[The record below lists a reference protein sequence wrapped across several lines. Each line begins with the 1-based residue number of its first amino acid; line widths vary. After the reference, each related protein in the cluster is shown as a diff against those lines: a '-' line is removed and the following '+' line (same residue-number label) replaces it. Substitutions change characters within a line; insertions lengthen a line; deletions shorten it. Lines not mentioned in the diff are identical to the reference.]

1 MPRSCGKRYS
11 DPASF
16 LYDPANL
23 LAPKRHP
30 LHDLAKRLWR
40 NIKKT
45 NGNVMTLHVGPF
57 DEMTSIIA
65 RYARKDGDSETA
77 IENLHVFKGSCP
89 TRLQHMAYKPGFS
102 LVLQG
107 SKRLMVGS
115 DVHVYG
121 AGQYVLTSL
130 DLPVASHVT
139 QATADIPYL
148 CFTLFI
154 DSEKL
159 SDLLSKTRIQR
170 VPPSPDDA
178 RGLVVK
184 TAPPELLD
192 ASTRL
197 LRLLDNPQDIP
208 AMAPLIEQEISYR
221 LLSGPDGPRLLD
233 MTLAES
239 QSHKVARAVAWLR
252 TNFVQPLRIEDLADH
267 VSMSASSLHHH
278 FKAVTAMTPM
288 QYQKQLRLHEARRLL
303 LTEHVDVATAGYRVG
318 YQSPSQFSREYSRLY
333 GLPPLKDIEA
343 MRGQMAAE

>member
-1 MPRSCGKRYS
+1 
-11 DPASF
+11 
-16 LYDPANL
+16 
-23 LAPKRHP
+23 
-30 LHDLAKRLWR
+30 
-40 NIKKT
+40 
-45 NGNVMTLHVGPF
+45 MTLHIGPF

-65 RYARKDGDSETA
+65 RYAERDGESGTA
-77 IENLHVFKGSCP
+77 IENLHLFKGSCP

-139 QATADIPYL
+139 QATADLPYL

-159 SDLLSKTRIQR
+159 TDLLSKTKIQR
-170 VPPSPDDA
+170 VQPSPDDA

-184 TAPPELLD
+184 AAPPELLD
-192 ASTRL
+192 ASARL

-208 AMAPLIEQEISYR
+208 AMAPLIQQEISYR

-252 TNFVQPLRIEDLADH
+252 TNFVQPLRIEDLADR

>member
-1 MPRSCGKRYS
+1 
-11 DPASF
+11 
-16 LYDPANL
+16 
-23 LAPKRHP
+23 
-30 LHDLAKRLWR
+30 
-40 NIKKT
+40 
-45 NGNVMTLHVGPF
+45 MTLHIGPF

-65 RYARKDGDSETA
+65 RFAERDGDSATA
-77 IENLHVFKGSCP
+77 IENLHIFKGSCP
-89 TRLQHMAYKPGFS
+89 TRVQHMAYKPGFS
-102 LVLQG
+102 LILQG

-139 QATADIPYL
+139 EATPEIPYL

-159 SDLLSKTRIQR
+159 TELLPGTGMLRP
-170 VPPSPDDA
+170 VAVAEDT
-178 RGLVVK
+178 RGLVVN
-184 TAPPELLD
+184 TAPPDLLD
-192 ASTRL
+192 ASARL
-197 LRLLDNPQDIP
+197 LRLLDKPEDIQV
-208 AMAPLIEQEISYR
+208 MAPLIEREISYR
-221 LLSGPDGPRLLD
+221 LLTGPEGPRLLN

-239 QSHKVARAVAWLR
+239 QGHKVSRAVAWLR
-252 TNFVQPLRIEDLADH
+252 TNFVQPLRIEELADH
-267 VSMSASSLHHH
+267 VNMSVSSLHHH

-303 LTEHVDVATAGYRVG
+303 LTERLDVGTAGYRVG

-333 GLPPLKDIEA
+333 GLPPLKDIET

>member
-1 MPRSCGKRYS
+1 
-11 DPASF
+11 
-16 LYDPANL
+16 
-23 LAPKRHP
+23 
-30 LHDLAKRLWR
+30 
-40 NIKKT
+40 
-45 NGNVMTLHVGPF
+45 MTLHIGPF

-65 RYARKDGDSETA
+65 RYAKKDGNSETA

-89 TRLQHMAYKPGFS
+89 TRLQHVAYKPSFS

-139 QATADIPYL
+139 QATADVPYL

-159 SDLLSKTRIQR
+159 SDLLPRTKVSRAT
-170 VPPSPDDA
+170 PSPEDS

-184 TAPPELLD
+184 TAPPELID
-192 ASTRL
+192 ASARL
-197 LRLLDNPQDIP
+197 LRLLDNPDDIA

-221 LLSGPDGPRLLD
+221 LLTGPDGSRLLD

-252 TNFVQPLRIEDLADH
+252 TNFAEALRIEALADH
-267 VSMSASSLHHH
+267 VSMSVSSLHHH

-303 LTEHVDVATAGYRVG
+303 LTERVDVATAGYRVG
-318 YQSPSQFSREYSRLY
+318 YQSPSQFSREYGRLY
-333 GLPPLKDIEA
+333 GLPPLKDIDA